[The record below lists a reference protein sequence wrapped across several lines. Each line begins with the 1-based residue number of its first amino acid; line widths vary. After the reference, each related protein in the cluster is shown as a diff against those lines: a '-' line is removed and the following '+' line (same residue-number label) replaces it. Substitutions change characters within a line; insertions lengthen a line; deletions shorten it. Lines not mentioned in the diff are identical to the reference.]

1 MFPPVAGRLRF
12 ARKAHEST
20 NFSPLY
26 IITLYIVFVN
36 RIFLKKR
43 QKVLIFFSEYDMI
56 YVHIYL
62 YGRVSCA
69 RVNIIYKGLT
79 NEQIQKDQQYT
90 LLHSSRIPSFSMT
103 TTWKA

>member
-1 MFPPVAGRLRF
+1 
-12 ARKAHEST
+12 
-20 NFSPLY
+20 
-26 IITLYIVFVN
+26 
-36 RIFLKKR
+36 
-43 QKVLIFFSEYDMI
+43 MI

-90 LLHSSRIPSFSMT
+90 LLHSSRRFYTVRPNSCRSKNNRYRTLHSSFRIDGARYKNRIIDIRRPTHSRGGVQS
-103 TTWKA
+103 ADRRHGYIRGR